1 MYNAE
6 TGIKLRIID
15 NVDVMVIILILLEY
29 VNVSLLVNWVFI
41 IQLTE
46 LLQQLCQVGCGQGGG
61 HEGEQQPL
69 KL

>member
-15 NVDVMVIILILLEY
+15 NVDVKVIILILLEY
-29 VNVSLLVNWVFI
+29 VIVNLLVNWVFI

-46 LLQQLCQVGCGQGGG
+46 LLQQLCHSYYYLTLCLLYTQYV
-61 HEGEQQPL
+61 L
-69 KL
+69 

>member
-29 VNVSLLVNWVFI
+29 VNVSLLVNRFFYYTVDRAVAAA
-41 IQLTE
+41 LP
-46 LLQQLCQVGCGQGGG
+46 GGLWADG
-61 HEGEQQPL
+61 D
-69 KL
+69 